1 MRIDD
6 FIGRLSQYG
15 VARNHRWT
23 IMFGRSDINNRRL
36 SDMCQSV
43 TIPSRGFE
51 YNDVKTFGP
60 GRSIAGVQT
69 YGDELKMDFLC
80 GNDMYER
87 QIFSSWMDT
96 IVNPITNSPNYYTSY
111 ICDATVKMYDLDN
124 NLRYAIKFYEVYPT
138 SVETFDLSQSSD
150 DPFVNTSVSFNYRK
164 YVTLQADVAV
174 EQGEEQQADTNEQE
188 TKPPPK
194 TEKARAKSDAASP
207 QMKQG
212 TSIVYRNPPGEY
224 TSNDPNLTQE
234 EMAQKVKAR
243 REAADQRRRDRQ
255 RKRRNRG

>member
-6 FIGRLSQYG
+6 FIGRLSKYG

-23 IMFGRSDINNRRL
+23 IMFGRTDINNRRL
-36 SDMCQSV
+36 SDMCQSI

-69 YGDELKMDFLC
+69 YGDELKMEFLC

-111 ICDATVKMYDLDN
+111 ICDATVKMYDLEN
-124 NLRYAIKFYEVYPT
+124 NLRYALKFYEVYPT

-150 DPFVNTSVSFNYRK
+150 DPFVSTSISFYYRK
-164 YVTLQADVAV
+164 YVTLQAEVAV
-174 EQGEEQQADTNEQE
+174 EQGEEQQADTTVQQTKSPPTQE
-188 TKPPPK
+188 TA
-194 TEKARAKSDAASP
+194 KAKLNGAAP
-207 QMKQG
+207 QQG
-212 TSIVYRNPPGEY
+212 TTISYRNPPGEY
-224 TSNDPNLTQE
+224 TSNDPSLSQE
-234 EMAQKVKAR
+234 EMAQRISAR
-243 REAADQRRRDRQ
+243 REAVAQRRRDMQ
-255 RKRRNRG
+255 RRRRGR

>member
-6 FIGRLSQYG
+6 FIGRLSKYG

-23 IMFGRSDINNRRL
+23 IMFGRTDINNRRL
-36 SDMCQSV
+36 SDMCQSI

-69 YGDELKMDFLC
+69 YGDELKMEFLC

-111 ICDATVKMYDLDN
+111 ICDATVKMYDLEN
-124 NLRYAIKFYEVYPT
+124 NLRYALKFYEVYPT

-150 DPFVNTSVSFNYRK
+150 DPFVSTSISFYYRK
-164 YVTLQADVAV
+164 YVTLQAEVAV
-174 EQGEEQQADTNEQE
+174 EQGEQQADTTVQQTKSPPTQE
-188 TKPPPK
+188 TA
-194 TEKARAKSDAASP
+194 KAKLNGAAP
-207 QMKQG
+207 QQG
-212 TSIVYRNPPGEY
+212 TTISYRNPPGEY
-224 TSNDPNLTQE
+224 TSNDPSLSQE
-234 EMAQKVKAR
+234 EMAQRISAR
-243 REAADQRRRDRQ
+243 REAVAQRRRDMQ
-255 RKRRNRG
+255 RRRRGR